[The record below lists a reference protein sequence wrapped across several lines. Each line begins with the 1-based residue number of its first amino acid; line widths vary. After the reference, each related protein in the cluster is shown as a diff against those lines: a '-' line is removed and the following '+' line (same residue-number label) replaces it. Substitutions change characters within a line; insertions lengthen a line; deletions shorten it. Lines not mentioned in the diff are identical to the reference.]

1 MHKVLTILGTRPEA
15 IKLAPVIKELSKYPD
30 VFESIVGVTGQHD
43 HLLQQVLDLFHI
55 KADFNLAVMR
65 DNQNL
70 TDLTALILKEI
81 GKILAEIGPDIILV
95 QGDTTTVF
103 ATALAA
109 FYQKIRVGHVEAG
122 LRTQDKYQPFPEEI
136 NRRLTDQMSDL
147 FFAPTERNRRNL
159 MEEGIPSHRVYVTGN
174 TVVDALQEISSSGYL
189 PRIKGVPHIEGQ
201 MILITAHRR
210 ENFGRPLQNIFKGI
224 RRLAEF
230 HSQIQFIYPVHPNP
244 NVRNT
249 AFAAL
254 SGLNNVH
261 LLEPVDY
268 FSFIYLMKKS
278 HLILSDSGGVQ
289 EEAPSLHKPVLILRG
304 KTERPELVEAGGA
317 KLVGSDHEVI
327 FREVNRLIEDKAHYK
342 RMADITNPFGDGT
355 AAEKIVEILL
365 DSLGEEKEW
374 NNRKCVAL

>member
-1 MHKVLTILGTRPEA
+1 MIKILTMFGTRPEA

-30 VFESIVGVTGQHD
+30 VFQSIVGVTGQHD

-159 MEEGIPSHRVYVTGN
+159 MEEGIPDEKVYVTGN
-174 TVVDALQEISSSGYL
+174 TVVDALLHISASDRSPPLEDL
-189 PRIKGVPHIEGQ
+189 PDFEGP
-201 MILITAHRR
+201 MVLITAQRR
-210 ENFGRPLQNIFKGI
+210 ENFGATIQKIFHAVRK
-224 RRLAEF
+224 LADIY
-230 HSQIQFIYPVHPNP
+230 HDVQFVYPVHPSP
-244 NVRNT
+244 NVRTT
-249 AFAAL
+249 AL
-254 SGLNNVH
+254 NMLYGLKN
-261 LLEPVDY
+261 
-268 FSFIYLMKKS
+268 I
-278 HLILSDSGGVQ
+278 HLIEPMDYL
-289 EEAPSLHKPVLILRG
+289 
-304 KTERPELVEAGGA
+304 
-317 KLVGSDHEVI
+317 
-327 FREVNRLIEDKAHYK
+327 
-342 RMADITNPFGDGT
+342 
-355 AAEKIVEILL
+355 
-365 DSLGEEKEW
+365 
-374 NNRKCVAL
+374 